1 MSDLR
6 PARRLVFRRL
16 VLIAAAC
23 AVLSYP
29 ASRHGLFEWPRAY
42 DPLAVPNLAEPPG
55 FLTQWQMKL
64 VDQDPQNCA
73 AAFRLAGKAVALK
86 PEKRASSAC
95 VVTGSISVWDFS
107 VAKIKPEDMRC
118 AVAARLYQ
126 WERHSL
132 QVAARRELGE
142 GIAEILHFGSFSCRT
157 IRGGSSM
164 SEHATANAFD
174 ISGFKTRSGKLISVR
189 RDWGKPTAEGLFLL
203 AARNGLCNWFNA
215 TLSPDYN
222 ADHAD
227 HFHVDMGWWR
237 TCR

>member
-6 PARRLVFRRL
+6 RASGLVFRRL

-23 AVLSYP
+23 VVLAYP
-29 ASRHGLFEWPRAY
+29 MSRLGLFEWPRAY
-42 DPLAVPNLAEPPG
+42 DPLAVPNLAAPTG
-55 FLTQWQMKL
+55 ILTGWQMKL
-64 VDQDPQNCA
+64 VDQDPANCV
-73 AAFRLAGKAVALK
+73 AAFRLAGKSVVLK
-86 PEKRASSAC
+86 PEKRATSAC
-95 VVTGSISVWDFS
+95 AVTGSIRVQDFS
-107 VAKIKPEDMRC
+107 LATIKPEDMRC
-118 AVAARLYQ
+118 AVAARLYL
-126 WERHSL
+126 WERHDL

-142 GIAEILHFGSFSCRT
+142 EIAEILHFGSFSCRT

-174 ISGFKTRSGKLISVR
+174 ISGFKTRSGKLVSIR
-189 RDWGKPTAEGLFLL
+189 REWGKPTSEGLFLL
-203 AARNGLCNWFNA
+203 AARNSLCDWFNA

-222 ADHAD
+222 ANHAD